1 MTIKLKASKKDIK
14 SQSSKIL
21 KLHYC
26 KAQTLLRYETPFAYS
41 SGQNGWACD
50 YYDIDGIIIST
61 GYSPIGKDVDYS
73 LCNEYEEK
81 ARKIVYNN
89 YNESYE
95 SKKNKVTSLLSEFL
109 VKAVKTW

>member
-1 MTIKLKASKKDIK
+1 MKLKASKKEVK
-14 SQSSKIL
+14 NNSSKIL

-26 KAQTLLRYETPFAYS
+26 KAQTLLHYESPFAYS
-41 SGQNGWACD
+41 CGVNGWACD
-50 YYDIDGIIIST
+50 YYDINNIIIST
-61 GYSPIGKDVDYS
+61 GYSPIGDNIDYN
-73 LCNEYEEK
+73 LINEYEEK

-109 VKAVKTW
+109 VKAVNQ